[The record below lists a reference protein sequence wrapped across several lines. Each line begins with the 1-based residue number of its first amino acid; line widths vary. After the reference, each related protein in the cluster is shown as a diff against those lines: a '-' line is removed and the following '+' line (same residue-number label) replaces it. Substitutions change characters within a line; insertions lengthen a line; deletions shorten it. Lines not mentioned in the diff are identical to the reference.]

1 MATYIM
7 LVNYTDQGIRHIKES
22 PGRLGDA
29 KELAKSLGGSFMD
42 IYLTLGVHDFV
53 ATLDLPDDAAAAK
66 FALALGALGRVRTTT
81 LKAFSEEE
89 FKSLVAELP

>member
-7 LVNYTDQGIRHIKES
+7 LVDFTDQGIRHIKES
-22 PGRLGDA
+22 PDRLNDA
-29 KELAKSLGGSFMD
+29 KELAKSLGGSFMNV
-42 IYLTLGVHDFV
+42 YLTLGAHDFV

-66 FALALGALGRVRTTT
+66 FALALGTIGRVRTTT

-89 FKSLVAELP
+89 FKSFITELP

>member
-7 LVNYTDQGIRHIKES
+7 LVDYTDQGIRHIKES
-22 PGRLGDA
+22 PDRLNDA
-29 KELAKSLGGSFMD
+29 KELAKSLGGSFMNV
-42 IYLTLGVHDFV
+42 YLTLGAHDFV

-66 FALALGALGRVRTTT
+66 FALALGTIGRVRTTT

-89 FKSLVAELP
+89 FNSFIAELP